1 MVTHSIYC
9 LPTDTLAGLK
19 LLVRTYIIFEGI
31 KYSLSLEHTN
41 MTDITHS
48 ILKLIFS
55 FVYSLTPIL
64 IFFFLFNLHFPSSV
78 FACNNSRKK
87 RGKGGHYSKIRAN
100 QKISPGGKR
109 TVRPIPLHKLWL
121 ICLCFSVTWQNI
133 FTNIHLYIVS
143 TTKAIEINFFILC
156 TNRHF
161 FTIKLRLLIY
171 VSIDLGLV
179 QKKTLMILYW
189 IILHAHN
196 KCF

>member
-55 FVYSLTPIL
+55 IVYSLTPIL
-64 IFFFLFNLHFPSSV
+64 IFFLFNLHFLSSLQV

-87 RGKGGHYSKIRAN
+87 RGKDGHYSKIGAN
-100 QKISPGGKR
+100 QKRSAGGKNGEADTSSQ
-109 TVRPIPLHKLWL
+109 TVTHLFMFFCYVAEYLHTYSPIHCLNHKSNGNK
-121 ICLCFSVTWQNI
+121 FFYS
-133 FTNIHLYIVS
+133 LY
-143 TTKAIEINFFILC
+143 L
-156 TNRHF
+156 
-161 FTIKLRLLIY
+161 
-171 VSIDLGLV
+171 
-179 QKKTLMILYW
+179 QTLF
-189 IILHAHN
+189 HN
-196 KCF
+196 KTEVINIRQH